1 MLDVATYL
9 PKLKEFEGVYPHMY
23 LDTAD
28 NVTVGAGQ
36 MLANVAAAQKLPFVV
51 RPDPAATPPVSTRPA
66 TPGEIQADFN
76 SVNQQPGGRAAGFY
90 KQFTKLDLPA
100 SAIDSVLNSK
110 VQEVTASLRVK
121 FPDFNSYP
129 AEACA
134 AIFDM
139 AYNLGVEKLTS
150 EFPNFSKAVKA
161 RDWATAAQQCQRRGI
176 GDARNNWTKSQLEN
190 AAADAKAAD
199 S

>member
-1 MLDVATYL
+1 MLDVTTYL
-9 PKLKEFEGVYPHMY
+9 PKLKEFEGVYSHMY
-23 LDTAD
+23 LDTTD

-36 MLANVAAAQKLPFVV
+36 MLANVAAAQKLAFVV
-51 RPDPAATPPVSTRPA
+51 RPDPAANPPVSARPA
-66 TPGEIQADFN
+66 TPDEIQADFD
-76 SVNQQPGGRAAGFY
+76 SVTRQPGGRTAGFY

-110 VQEVTASLRVK
+110 VQEFTASLCVK

-129 AEACA
+129 QEACA

-150 EFPNFSKAVKA
+150 EFPTFSKAVRA
-161 RDWATAAQQCQRRGI
+161 RDWATAARECQRRGI
-176 GDARNNWTKSQLEN
+176 GDARNNWTKLQLEN
-190 AAADAKAAD
+190 AAAGAQAAKA
-199 S
+199 